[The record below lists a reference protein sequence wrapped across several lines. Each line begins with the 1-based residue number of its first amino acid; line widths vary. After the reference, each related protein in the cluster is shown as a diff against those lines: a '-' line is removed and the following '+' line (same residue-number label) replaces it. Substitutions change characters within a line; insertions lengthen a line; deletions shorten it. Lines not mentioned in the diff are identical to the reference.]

1 MLITAARQMWCLFHS
16 FAPGEETCVYCQ
28 SSNQLNLL
36 LRFDLMDKLLDFTPE
51 TPTHVDLPSESP
63 CFGERRGQLPRTCLD
78 TELEVRNL
86 GARLGEPICK
96 YMILTILSR

>member
-16 FAPGEETCVYCQ
+16 FAPGEETYVYSQ

-51 TPTHVDLPSESP
+51 TPTHVDLPFESP
-63 CFGERRGQLPRTCLD
+63 CFGERRGQLQR
-78 TELEVRNL
+78 
-86 GARLGEPICK
+86 ICSHTR
-96 YMILTILSR
+96 MR